1 MSLSLHHRIPP
12 ILRALLA
19 QGLAFAGL
27 VVLARL
33 GLRFPGPVWMVLQA
47 VGAALLTRLLGLD
60 TRWVVLQ
67 AALPCLARALWGL
80 PIPPWVYFVL
90 FTVLALVFGG
100 GLLTRVPLYHASRDA
115 WVKLEALLPETA
127 GFRFVDLGCGFG
139 GPVAHLARTRPDGH
153 FTGIEASPL
162 TWLVAWV
169 RCLALPNATIRLGSL
184 WRTDL
189 APFSVVYAFLSPVP
203 MPALWTKSI
212 RKWPPAAASSATA
225 SKCQGRHPTT
235 PSPRPGGTGHD
246 CSFGSCREQA
256 KTLAEGRGE
265 SGGAQRRAEKAKERS
280 FPQQPLPS
288 PRPSAR
294 VVLFTSPRDKR
305 RSAARRWWRRSRR

>member
-203 MPALWTKSI
+203 MPALWTKVQQEMAPGSRFI
-212 RKWPPAAASSATA
+212 SHSFEVPGATPQRVIPVA
-225 SKCQGRHPTT
+225 GR
-235 PSPRPGGTGHD
+235 D
-246 CSFGSCREQA
+246 
-256 KTLAEGRGE
+256 
-265 SGGAQRRAEKAKERS
+265 GARLLVWE
-280 FPQQPLPS
+280 L
-288 PRPSAR
+288 
-294 VVLFTSPRDKR
+294 
-305 RSAARRWWRRSRR
+305 